1 MVLSKLCYTFV
12 LLRIILRS
20 IKTSNET
27 KVNESYGRPVAC
39 WQGGPGDHGPPAKIF
54 RGRQT
59 TTGALKL
66 CKTKF
71 SAKTLTLFKSHL
83 EFIER
88 NIRLSAV

>member
-1 MVLSKLCYTFV
+1 MPIAVGIEPTNLGMLA
-12 LLRIILRS
+12 
-20 IKTSNET
+20 
-27 KVNESYGRPVAC
+27 ESPANQWRAGR
-39 WQGGPGDHGPPAKIF
+39 GGRGTMAPPAKIF

>member
-1 MVLSKLCYTFV
+1 MLNQ
-12 LLRIILRS
+12 LLTTGPWGL
-20 IKTSNET
+20 EADLPL
-27 KVNESYGRPVAC
+27 VAVAC
-39 WQGGPGDHGPPAKIF
+39 WQGGGGGRGTMAPPAKIF

>member
-1 MVLSKLCYTFV
+1 MTNGILTILPLVLTTL
-12 LLRIILRS
+12 
-20 IKTSNET
+20 
-27 KVNESYGRPVAC
+27 KVMAVAC
-39 WQGGPGDHGPPAKIF
+39 WQGGTMAPPAKIF

-83 EFIER
+83 EFIKE
-88 NIRLSAV
+88 IYAFRLSKLVVLMPE